1 MEVDEGLA
9 KTYWAYSCMS
19 RKVLKLISDRQKSIE
34 IDHGQL
40 LNEIM
45 VKLAPLGWGGFKFE
59 NLWTWPNYME
69 LYTRIIAIPL

>member
-1 MEVDEGLA
+1 
-9 KTYWAYSCMS
+9 MS
-19 RKVLKLISDRQKSIE
+19 KKVLKLISDRQKSIE

-59 NLWTWPNYME
+59 N
-69 LYTRIIAIPL
+69 